1 MAAGASELQPD
12 RISRS
17 GEQSLP
23 AAASSSL
30 KPSRVTRSA
39 TTASQA
45 ASPLSFPDSGES
57 VQVRGKESVQNE
69 AIYMSPQEHKRF
81 KHGREVPPA
90 AQLQYLKPQLLA
102 QALVHHKFVFT
113 LPKRVRNDPEDLQVM
128 VTKANSIKGFWY
140 VECDIISPKHLRESA
155 LIQLPVVR
163 GNTPST
169 DHKDNVRDL
178 FNNIFNSP
186 VTLAD
191 IGISEQRK
199 ELAMQAIAQVWTTG
213 ICSLSVTQTP
223 EVIKLRQQGEE
234 QQALER
240 ARERVERA
248 VKDLKNKIASENEE
262 VRQIYK
268 QITPTFD
275 PEDDGIWSEIDLL
288 EGDPV
293 HRGVA
298 MRNPRLKPFWLKA
311 EGGEWQGLWEKGVFK
326 KWKRSDLLPN
336 DRVFTSRYVYKI
348 KRSAKTGE
356 AYRFKARMIV
366 RGFEMEKGVDYVDN
380 FSPTPGLAVAR
391 LMMSLA
397 VANDMELHKIDI
409 EQAFLQA
416 DKLDEGVNGRYFI
429 NPPPGSPEA
438 GNKNIVYEVLR
449 PLYGSPSSPRALHK
463 TMDAYFKSE
472 GFDTIGFEESV
483 WVRPAGGKYS
493 EDIYV
498 SAHVDDCLLSC
509 KSLTVMAKF
518 KAHMLERFIG
528 TDEGE
533 VTEYLGCELVRDRK
547 ARTGQLI
554 QAGYAERVLRV
565 FNMWDCNPVATPMD
579 PNVRLSS

>member
-1 MAAGASELQPD
+1 MLFT
-12 RISRS
+12 I
-17 GEQSLP
+17 LP
-23 AAASSSL
+23 GD
-30 KPSRVTRSA
+30 PS
-39 TTASQA
+39 Q
-45 ASPLSFPDSGES
+45 G
-57 VQVRGKESVQNE
+57 
-69 AIYMSPQEHKRF
+69 Y
-81 KHGREVPPA
+81 
-90 AQLQYLKPQLLA
+90 
-102 QALVHHKFVFT
+102 
-113 LPKRVRNDPEDLQVM
+113 
-128 VTKANSIKGFWY
+128 
-140 VECDIISPKHLRESA
+140 
-155 LIQLPVVR
+155 
-163 GNTPST
+163 
-169 DHKDNVRDL
+169 
-178 FNNIFNSP
+178 SP
-186 VTLAD
+186 VHCACPDFLY
-191 IGISEQRK
+191 IF
-199 ELAMQAIAQVWTTG
+199 LFW
-213 ICSLSVTQTP
+213 
-223 EVIKLRQQGEE
+223 LR
-234 QQALER
+234 A
-240 ARERVERA
+240 
-248 VKDLKNKIASENEE
+248 
-262 VRQIYK
+262 
-268 QITPTFD
+268 
-275 PEDDGIWSEIDLL
+275 
-288 EGDPV
+288 EGD
-293 HRGVA
+293 
-298 MRNPRLKPFWLKA
+298 
-311 EGGEWQGLWEKGVFK
+311 EWQGLWEKGVFK
-326 KWKRSDLLPN
+326 KWNRSDLLPN

-509 KSLTVMAKF
+509 KSLTVMAEF
-518 KAHMLERFIG
+518 KAHMLDRFIG

-554 QAGYAERVLRV
+554 QAGYPERVLRV
-565 FNMWDCNPVATPMD
+565 FNMWECNLVTPLD
-579 PNVRLSS
+579 PNVRLSKSDCPAGQEVLYLRALLKGFAYLQHGPTEVWEDNASCIKT